1 MNDQKDPKYGDA
13 GDSECSLMLMSAIIN
28 SSGTRDASEVT
39 REDLFG
45 ELARHIWDACSAGSF
60 VPNKADSERFRIDL
74 EKWVDVL
81 ELLSG
86 ASNFD
91 YWLLRVK
98 AKAAARRKI
107 DDSENEIQSLLHIN
121 SFDDEELK
129 KLAGNDGNDYRTWE
143 ECSKE
148 AYEVYEQ
155 NKHGFSLSDDL
166 EGITP
171 LIRDFAPGMQLII
184 GAASGVGKT
193 ALSMQLAKNYRT
205 LFISGE
211 MSAYSL
217 AVRHHGQL
225 YSEASD
231 KQGFRLTEDQQ
242 ISDLDRRFV
251 EHKIEE
257 LGHANW
263 RYVTKALALSKIEA
277 LFSRAKKDGFE
288 CVVVDYLQLMK
299 GVGKDRRNEVAS
311 LARGIKQAAQNEG
324 LRDVLLCQVSRPEMG
339 GKIIDPITVRVTLNR
354 LKESGD
360 IEESGDIILGA
371 WGDEDYK
378 KNGIFWI
385 QDIKHRNGK
394 IHNEIALKRIGPY
407 FRVAHDHEIPAEEE
421 KEKPTWL

>member
-1 MNDQKDPKYGDA
+1 MNNQKDPKYGDA

-86 ASNFD
+86 ASNLD

-129 KLAGNDGNDYRTWE
+129 KLAGNDGSDYRTWE

-184 GAASGVGKT
+184 GAASSVGKT
-193 ALSMQLAKNYRT
+193 ALAMELAKNYRT

-211 MSAYSL
+211 MGAYSL
-217 AVRHHGQL
+217 AVRHHGQA
-225 YSEASD
+225 YNEYMD
-231 KQGFRLTEDQQ
+231 KKGIPFVESQLL
-242 ISDLDRRFV
+242 SDLDRRFV
-251 EHKIEE
+251 DHRIEE
-257 LGHANW
+257 LGRANW
-263 RYVTKALALSKIEA
+263 RYVTKALTLSKIES
-277 LFSRAKKDGFE
+277 LFSRAKKDGLE

-299 GVGKDRRNEVAS
+299 GPGKDRRNEVAA

-324 LRDVLLCQVSRPEMG
+324 IRSILLCQVSRPDTN
-339 GKIIDPITVRVTLNR
+339 GKIVDPRTVRVTLNR
-354 LKESGD
+354 LKEAGD
-360 IEESGDIILGA
+360 IEESGDIVFGLWMDENYKQNNIA
-371 WGDEDYK
+371 WLCDE
-378 KNGIFWI
+378 
-385 QDIKHRNGK
+385 KHRNSFP
-394 IHNEIALKRIGPY
+394 HNPIALKRIGPY
-407 FRVAHDHEIPAEEE
+407 FRVAHDHEIPAEET